1 MSQENRAPRRRR
13 RRKNTGRAA
22 GFAMLYIVCVIG
34 VSVLLSALCWIAA
47 NDVLALNKPEH
58 TATVVLSEDYFS
70 IKKKEQPD
78 GTTKT
83 TFNPNGTLTR
93 GMFVTVLG
101 RMAGVDAANYAIG
114 TAKEEVFWLDLQ
126 ELGAPADWNGK
137 TYVSVFWNLV
147 TPDRNLQAEI
157 LETSDELPA
166 GVEKRQ
172 IFFVRGGKVAE
183 VKKVKLPQTS
193 GKIAIDGKGNDQA
206 WAKALKFDEFY
217 LLNAAGMRAPQTS
230 VKLIRDQKFLYVFA
244 EFTEDSDNGFTI
256 DKGSKPWYND
266 GLEIYI
272 RTRDSKTAYV
282 QYILALAEKSHQEKV
297 SGLQVGAPRQNL
309 ENIEYKVVV
318 NGKKAYI
325 EAAIPLKLFGTGN
338 ATSGFNIGRNRMRN
352 GNLEPY
358 SIAGGRGYLNF
369 NAFELIW

>member
-1 MSQENRAPRRRR
+1 M
-13 RRKNTGRAA
+13 
-22 GFAMLYIVCVIG
+22 
-34 VSVLLSALCWIAA
+34 
-47 NDVLALNKPEH
+47 
-58 TATVVLSEDYFS
+58 
-70 IKKKEQPD
+70 
-78 GTTKT
+78 
-83 TFNPNGTLTR
+83 
-93 GMFVTVLG
+93 
-101 RMAGVDAANYAIG
+101 
-114 TAKEEVFWLDLQ
+114 
-126 ELGAPADWNGK
+126 
-137 TYVSVFWNLV
+137 
-147 TPDRNLQAEI
+147 QAEI
-157 LETSDELPA
+157 PETSDELPA

-172 IFFVRGGKVAE
+172 IFFVRGGKTAE
-183 VKKVKLPQTS
+183 VKKVKLPKTS